1 MKVLVADPIAQQG
14 IDILAAKNDVDVRIG
29 LKREQ
34 LIEIAGD
41 YEAIVTRSETKVT
54 AEVIA
59 AAPKLKVVGRAG
71 VGVDNIDVQAATEKG
86 ILVVNVPG
94 ANTVAAAEHALALIL
109 ALARHVPQACDD
121 LKGGNW
127 KRSKFAGVELR
138 GKTLGIIGLGRIG
151 TEVAN
156 RARAFEMRILAY
168 DPYVTPARAEK
179 IGAEVVPL
187 EALLRESDFVSLH
200 TAKTQE
206 TTGLLGPE
214 EIAAMKEGARLIN
227 CARGGLVDED
237 ALYSALKE
245 GKLAG
250 AALDVFAQ
258 EPPGKHPLFELPN
271 VIATPHLAG
280 STLEAQE
287 ANGVII
293 AELIN
298 QALAGEPVLS
308 AVNIPNVPPQEAKAL
323 EPYLPLAETLGR
335 FYAQALP
342 GPLAAVSVNYSG
354 DVAGLPYSLLTNTV
368 LKGLLSGIVADP
380 VNHINARVIAARRGI
395 QVSESAS
402 AESAGYTNRIDL
414 RVTAGNGVKG
424 GAVKPVTRSVSGHVS
439 STGIRIVG
447 INDFQVDFAPTARM
461 ILAWNVDQPGVIG
474 KVGTVLG
481 ARGINIA
488 GMQVGRAS
496 IGGQAVMILQ
506 VDDQVEDGV
515 LEAVAAVP
523 GIMEA
528 RRVELAL

>member
-1 MKVLVADPIAQQG
+1 
-14 IDILAAKNDVDVRIG
+14 
-29 LKREQ
+29 
-34 LIEIAGD
+34 GD

-271 VIATPHLAG
+271 VIAAPHL
-280 STLEAQE
+280 
-287 ANGVII
+287 
-293 AELIN
+293 
-298 QALAGEPVLS
+298 
-308 AVNIPNVPPQEAKAL
+308 
-323 EPYLPLAETLGR
+323 
-335 FYAQALP
+335 
-342 GPLAAVSVNYSG
+342 
-354 DVAGLPYSLLTNTV
+354 
-368 LKGLLSGIVADP
+368 
-380 VNHINARVIAARRGI
+380 
-395 QVSESAS
+395 
-402 AESAGYTNRIDL
+402 
-414 RVTAGNGVKG
+414 
-424 GAVKPVTRSVSGHVS
+424 
-439 STGIRIVG
+439 
-447 INDFQVDFAPTARM
+447 
-461 ILAWNVDQPGVIG
+461 
-474 KVGTVLG
+474 
-481 ARGINIA
+481 
-488 GMQVGRAS
+488 
-496 IGGQAVMILQ
+496 
-506 VDDQVEDGV
+506 
-515 LEAVAAVP
+515 
-523 GIMEA
+523 
-528 RRVELAL
+528 